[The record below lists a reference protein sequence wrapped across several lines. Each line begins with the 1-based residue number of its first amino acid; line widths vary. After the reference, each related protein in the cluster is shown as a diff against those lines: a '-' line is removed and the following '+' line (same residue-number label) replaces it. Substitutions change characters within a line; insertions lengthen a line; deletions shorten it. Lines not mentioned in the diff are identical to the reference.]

1 MILASDGQRLT
12 FLAQF
17 RTAVGIDAGSPE
29 GEAKEF
35 DELALTIDA
44 PRLPGCV
51 LAWPRAGKDTVY
63 YAIAETPSQWRRLR
77 PLLLAFVG
85 PTVTTFDGEASS
97 LVAKNSVEGFLLAQ
111 GFHAVARIRTDSA
124 NAERTRRSFRRLQA
138 MLSKAPA
145 HARSI
150 PLSTARLL
158 AKFADCLNGFDRDG
172 AEDILKTC
180 QSEFRL
186 DALNIAFLRVK
197 LLAHFSDWA
206 GIYGLQEFG
215 SICQARNPPQIGVLL
230 LETLYQMQIRPVEAQ
245 GPEQVLLAWRQRT
258 AGSARSLLRLP
269 VPTGTPS
276 GALKLF
282 ALSAL
287 EASPRSIDLEI
298 ALKPELAHLEW
309 LGEEL
314 KRAGRLGQSHA
325 QIVPAEA
332 DPVDSARGAL
342 VVAQEGETLATA
354 AHAIDLIDA
363 LSAEERAALLG
374 SDAFRQML
382 GALRHPIGNGP
393 AILDWADWIK
403 RLEDP
408 GFVDASK
415 LAQRLLAETSVS
427 DLSDPQLIGQL
438 STAIE
443 SASDTGVGGARLSD
457 ALPLLTSWVADDAEF
472 PRASMSAVY
481 EALVY
486 RFVLDSRRTSGVFDS
501 SAVVVRALLNIGL
514 KPEKYKALLDDC
526 LDLMGAG
533 AGRRSIYW
541 LLDVL
546 EETVENPTPDAAQRI
561 AFWHQAFA
569 RLAPMAAYLTPGQLL
584 VLRRLSDSLGSD
596 AIRDQSITAKGA
608 DEDQSRTLA
617 QALAGTTIAI
627 YTLTESAGRQAAQ
640 ALKDLV
646 PSVKVTISND
656 EVGTVGLKN
665 LALTSDLFV
674 MATASAKHAATTFVQ
689 QLRPKDMPLLFA
701 AGRGFSSIVRAVEEF
716 ALGRER

>member
-1 MILASDGQRLT
+1 MILTSEDQRLT

-17 RTAVGIDAGSPE
+17 RVAAGVDTGSPE
-29 GEAKEF
+29 GVEEF

-85 PTVTTFDGEASS
+85 PTVTTFDGEVSA
-97 LVAKNSVEGFLLAQ
+97 LVAKNPVEGFLLAR

-124 NAERTRRSFRRLQA
+124 NADRGRRSFRRLLT
-138 MLSKAPA
+138 MLNKAPV

-158 AKFADCLNGFDRDG
+158 AKFEDCLNGFDRNG
-172 AEDILKTC
+172 AQKILDTC
-180 QSEFRL
+180 QSELRL

-206 GIYGLQEFG
+206 EIYRLEEFH
-215 SICQARNPPQIGVLL
+215 SICRARNPPQIGVLL

-245 GPEQVLLAWRQRT
+245 GMRHVLLAWREET
-258 AGSARSLLRLP
+258 VGSARSLLRLP
-269 VPTGTPS
+269 VPSGTPS

-282 ALSAL
+282 ALSVLDAI
-287 EASPRSIDLEI
+287 PRNLDLEI
-298 ALKPELAHLEW
+298 ALKPELAQLDW

-314 KRAGRLGQSHA
+314 KRTGRLGESHV
-325 QIVPAEA
+325 QTTPAVV

-342 VVAQEGETLATA
+342 LVAQEDDTLATA

-363 LSAEERAALLG
+363 LSADERAALLG
-374 SDAFRQML
+374 SGAFREML
-382 GALRHPIGNGP
+382 EALRRNGDGP
-393 AILDWADWIK
+393 AIHEWGEWIK

-415 LAQRLLAETSVS
+415 LAQRLLAETSAS
-427 DLSDPQLIGQL
+427 DLRDPQLIAQL
-438 STAIE
+438 GTAIE
-443 SASDTGVGGARLSD
+443 SASDAGVAGERLSD
-457 ALPLLTSWVADDAEF
+457 ALPLLTSWVAEDPVF
-472 PRASMSAVY
+472 PRAGMSPVY

-486 RFVLDSRRTSGVFDS
+486 RFVLDSRRTTGVFDS
-501 SAVVVRALLNIGL
+501 SAVVVRALLNVGL
-514 KPEKYKALLDDC
+514 KPEKYKALLEDC
-526 LDLMGAG
+526 LELMGGG

-546 EETVENPTPDAAQRI
+546 EDTVENPTPDEAQRN

-569 RLAPMAAYLTPGQLL
+569 RLAPMTAYLTPGQLL
-584 VLRRLSDSLGSD
+584 VLRRLSESLGND
-596 AIRDQSITAKGA
+596 VILEQSITTKTV

-617 QALAGTTIAI
+617 QALADTSIAI

-640 ALKDLV
+640 TLRELV
-646 PSVKVTISND
+646 PSVKVNISND

-665 LALTSDLFV
+665 LALTSDIFV

-689 QLRPKDMPLLFA
+689 QLRPKELPLLFA
-701 AGRGFSSIVRAVEEF
+701 AGRGFSSIVRVIEEF